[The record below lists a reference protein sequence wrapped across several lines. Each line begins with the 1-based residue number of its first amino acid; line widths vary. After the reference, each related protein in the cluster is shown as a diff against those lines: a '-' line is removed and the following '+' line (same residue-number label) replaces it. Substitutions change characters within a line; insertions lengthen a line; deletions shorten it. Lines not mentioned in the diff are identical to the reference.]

1 MSPVAEELIGP
12 AQTDRH
18 VGDQARS
25 MRSHWNRVASHFWG
39 PRSASPRTIR
49 SNSGSFVTQFS
60 RLKVGTCH
68 RGTIGTL
75 CLSLVVATT
84 IVATYVQPGVASLSG
99 SSHLAH
105 TSTLAGAPAS
115 LRAEVRKD
123 LARDTSKVGQL
134 SAMYSTNGAELY
146 GSNLKLSVAL
156 GSIRRGTSSQDVAS
170 SLALSANGGTYG
182 KDGLVESFKT
192 RGFEIEQTFHVAK
205 RLTGSRPLVIDVP
218 VSGLVANSDGRA
230 VELRNAAGQVRA
242 IYSGL
247 RVTDAKGKRIRAT
260 MRAL

>member
-1 MSPVAEELIGP
+1 
-12 AQTDRH
+12 
-18 VGDQARS
+18 
-25 MRSHWNRVASHFWG
+25 
-39 PRSASPRTIR
+39 
-49 SNSGSFVTQFS
+49 
-60 RLKVGTCH
+60 
-68 RGTIGTL
+68 
-75 CLSLVVATT
+75 
-84 IVATYVQPGVASLSG
+84 
-99 SSHLAH
+99 
-105 TSTLAGAPAS
+105 
-115 LRAEVRKD
+115 
-123 LARDTSKVGQL
+123 
-134 SAMYSTNGAELY
+134 MYSTNGAELY